1 MQRVIDCLIAVTG
14 LVILAPLMLLV
25 AIAIKLDSQ
34 GPVLFKQERIGRHLK
49 PFSIYKFRTMSAGA
63 EKRGPLTVRDD
74 PRVTRLGAFLR
85 DTKLDELPQLLNV
98 LRGDM
103 SLVGPRPELARYVRL
118 FPDEFREILKVR
130 PGITDP
136 ASIAYRHES
145 SLLSATED
153 PESKYVREILP
164 DKLRLARIYVDHPS
178 LGHALRLV
186 LETLMVLSYPARF
199 LDRLFEGLA
208 RHRVVTDAL
217 AQGTLAAA
225 AHMAALFLRYDGAP
239 PAEIG
244 SVAGR
249 ALPVIALIRC
259 AWLWPFNLH
268 RDVWQYVGLSELGAI
283 VASVA
288 LGTGTIWLALHAP
301 ALAGYPP
308 SVLILDGLLCVVAL
322 SGVRIV
328 RRLHG
333 ELREKVLASRRIVI
347 VGVDDSTESMLRELM
362 SHPRHDYR
370 IVGLVSG
377 DRSTLGL
384 RIHNVPIVGCYDQL
398 EEILG
403 RTSPD
408 ETFIVASAV
417 PEGRLRELIRR
428 CRGSGRPVKLLPDL
442 ADILKGKEPSPHPE
456 LYPVDELLFR
466 EPVQFDL
473 ERLGQSLRGRRIMVT
488 GAGGSIGS
496 EICRQVAAC
505 RPAGLVMFEKHE
517 ASLFHIEREIR
528 RLYPEVTAD
537 AFIGDVRDSSRIDE
551 ILEATRPELIF
562 HAAAY
567 KHVPMM
573 ERNPWEAVKTN
584 ALGTKIL
591 TEAAD
596 RFGVGTFVLISTDKA
611 VEPTCVMGASKRMAE
626 LILQWIAP
634 HSRTRF
640 LTVRF
645 GNVLDSSG
653 SVIPLFREQIER
665 GGPVTVT
672 HARATRWFMTVP
684 EAVQLILEAQ
694 TLGRGGEVFVLDM
707 GKPVRILDLACSLI
721 RQRGLRPGKDVP
733 IEFTGLRPGERLFER
748 LFNDHEMVWKT
759 PHPRILMA
767 AETNGNGHGQG
778 RRAEEFRRLIRRIQ
792 AAAGEGPA
800 PDLEELADRAER
812 LYA

>member
-1 MQRVIDCLIAVTG
+1 
-14 LVILAPLMLLV
+14 
-25 AIAIKLDSQ
+25 
-34 GPVLFKQERIGRHLK
+34 
-49 PFSIYKFRTMSAGA
+49 
-63 EKRGPLTVRDD
+63 
-74 PRVTRLGAFLR
+74 
-85 DTKLDELPQLLNV
+85 
-98 LRGDM
+98 
-103 SLVGPRPELARYVRL
+103 
-118 FPDEFREILKVR
+118 
-130 PGITDP
+130 
-136 ASIAYRHES
+136 
-145 SLLSATED
+145 
-153 PESKYVREILP
+153 
-164 DKLRLARIYVDHPS
+164 
-178 LGHALRLV
+178 
-186 LETLMVLSYPARF
+186 
-199 LDRLFEGLA
+199 
-208 RHRVVTDAL
+208 
-217 AQGTLAAA
+217 
-225 AHMAALFLRYDGAP
+225 
-239 PAEIG
+239 
-244 SVAGR
+244 
-249 ALPVIALIRC
+249 LPVITLIRC

-268 RDVWQYVGLSELGAI
+268 RDLWQYVGLTELGAI

-288 LGTGTIWLALHAP
+288 LGTATIGLVLQLP
-301 ALAGYPP
+301 AFAGYPP
-308 SVLILDGLLCVVAL
+308 SVILLDALLCVATL

-347 VGVDDSTESMLRELM
+347 VGVDDSTESVLRDLM
-362 SHPRHDYR
+362 SHPRYDYR
-370 IVGLVSG
+370 IVGLVSRE
-377 DRSTLGL
+377 RSTVGL
-384 RIHNVPIVGCYDQL
+384 RIHNVPILGSLDML
-398 EEILG
+398 EEILR

-417 PEGRLRELIRR
+417 PEGELRELIRR
-428 CRGSGRPVKLLPDL
+428 CRVSGRPVKLLPDL
-442 ADILKGKEPSPHPE
+442 EDILKGKEPAPHPE
-456 LYPVDELLFR
+456 LYQVDDLLFR

-473 ERLGQSLRGRRIMVT
+473 ERLRQGLHGRRVMVT

-505 RPAGLVMFEKHE
+505 QPAGLVMFEKHE
-517 ASLFHIEREIR
+517 ASLYDIDREIR
-528 RLYPEVTAD
+528 RLFPGITAD
-537 AFIGDVRDSSRIDE
+537 AFIGDVRDASRVDE
-551 ILEATRPELIF
+551 VLEATRPEVIF

-573 ERNPWEAVKTN
+573 ERNPWEAAKTN

-611 VEPTCVMGASKRMAE
+611 VEPICVMGASKRMAE

-684 EAVQLILEAQ
+684 EAVHLILEAQ
-694 TLGRGGEVFVLDM
+694 SLGKGGEVFVLDM

-721 RQRGLRPGKDVP
+721 RQHGLRPGKDIP

-748 LFNDHEMVWKT
+748 LFNDQEVVWKT
-759 PHPRILMA
+759 QHPRILMA
-767 AETNGNGHGQG
+767 AEMNGNGNGHVPQ
-778 RRAEEFRRLIRRIQ
+778 RRADEFRRLIRRIQ
-792 AAAGEGPA
+792 AAAGEAPA
-800 PDLEELADRAER
+800 PDLEKLAERAEQ